1 MVENIRAILD
11 EPSQLLFDTSV
22 GPNGSGFSP
31 RRTAELTDI
40 AVPPRRRGRP
50 PQNADQVSEVQS
62 LDRAM
67 SLLELLSAEEG
78 LSLSDVG
85 RRAGLP
91 ISTVHRLLATLER
104 RELVIHDDTTGLW
117 AIGVGAFRI
126 GSAYLRKRKLPEIAR
141 PILHALLKQADETVN
156 LTMVDGS
163 DVVCVAQAESHAAVR
178 AFFRLGT
185 RLPLHASGAAKSI
198 LAGSTPEMR
207 AARFGKLG
215 LERFTD
221 KTHPDEAALEADLA
235 EIAERGYA
243 IDDEEHTVGMRC
255 VAAAIFNEWHEPIG
269 AVSISG
275 PTSRMPPERIAELGG
290 VAREAADRLTALY
303 SGKSNTR

>member
-1 MVENIRAILD
+1 LTE
-11 EPSQLLFDTSV
+11 
-22 GPNGSGFSP
+22 
-31 RRTAELTDI
+31 TA
-40 AVPPRRRGRP
+40 VQPRRRGRP

-104 RELVIHDDTTGLW
+104 RELVIHEDTTGLW
-117 AIGVGAFRI
+117 SIGVGAFRI
-126 GSAYLRKRKLPEIAR
+126 GSAYLRRRKLPEIAR
-141 PILHALLKQADETVN
+141 PILHALLKQAEETVN
-156 LTMVDGS
+156 LTMVDGN

-207 AARFGKLG
+207 AARFGTIALP
-215 LERFTD
+215 RFTE
-221 KTHPDEAALEADLA
+221 KTHPNETALEADLA
-235 EIAERGYA
+235 AITERGYA

-255 VAAAIFNEWHEPIG
+255 VAAAVFNEWREPIG

-290 VAREAADRLTALY
+290 LAREAAERLTVLY
-303 SGKSNTR
+303 SGWSNSR